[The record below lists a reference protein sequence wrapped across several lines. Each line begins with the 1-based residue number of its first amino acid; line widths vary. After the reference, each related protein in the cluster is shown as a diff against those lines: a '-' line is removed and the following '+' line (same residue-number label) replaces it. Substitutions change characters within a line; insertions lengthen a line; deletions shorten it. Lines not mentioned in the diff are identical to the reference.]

1 MELNELIATI
11 QKIDLKATSKTH
23 QKMAG
28 TTTSL
33 FKGRGV
39 VFDSIRKYERGDDVR
54 NINWNVTARFNDTFV
69 NTFSEDKVR
78 TIWILIDCSGS
89 VGFGSKRR
97 IKLDLEIEIAATLA
111 YSAIR
116 HNDAVGVVFFSDTT
130 KKIIMP
136 LRGMSG
142 FWHIAKA
149 LVDCKPVAGKTDMES
164 SLKFLLNEN
173 CSHSLVFLVSDFKA
187 TGYEESARILALHND
202 FFTIQVQDV
211 LETNFP
217 KLGWI
222 QLKDIESGK
231 QKWVNT
237 ASVNFQKS
245 YDQQHLEYQNYYNHF
260 LSKYGVSNVTIRTD
274 DEVVEKLALLLY

>member
-11 QKIDLKATSKTH
+11 QKIDLMTTSKTH
-23 QKMAG
+23 HKIAG
-28 TTTSL
+28 STTSL

-54 NINWNVTARFNDTFV
+54 NINWNVTARFNDTFI

-89 VGFGSKRR
+89 VSFGTKRR
-97 IKLDLEIEIAATLA
+97 TKLDLEIEIAATLA

-116 HNDAVGVVFFSDTT
+116 HNDAVGVVFFSDAVN
-130 KKIIMP
+130 KVVMP
-136 LRGMSG
+136 LRGMTG

-149 LVDCKPVAGKTDMES
+149 LVDCRPLAGNTKMDS
-164 SLKFLLNEN
+164 SLEFLLKEN
-173 CSHSLVFLVSDFKA
+173 CSHSLVFLLSDFK
-187 TGYEESARILALHND
+187 TIGYQESARILALHND

-211 LETNFP
+211 LETTFP

-222 QLKDIESGK
+222 QLKDIESDV

-237 ASVNFQKS
+237 ASANFQKS
-245 YDQQHLEYQNYYNHF
+245 YEQQQLEYQNYYNHF
-260 LSKYGVSNVTIRTD
+260 LLKYGVSNVTIQTH
-274 DEVVEKLALLLY
+274 DEVVEKLALLL